1 MIITGLGFRTC
12 IIRQIR
18 ILQRALWEKHMN
30 IEGIKMESSYK
41 YFKNTDCKYFPCH
54 KGLSDDFNCLFC
66 YCPMYSMPNCPGSK
80 TYIEKNGKKI
90 KVCTDCTFPHRP
102 ENYDKII
109 QILIRNNNNWF
120 MDFSRSDVPNLWV
133 WQFRCGC
140 FESLFW
146 YSQRLWLMI
155 YEIEVS
161 EQADSDLRGIF
172 ECL

>member
-1 MIITGLGFRTC
+1 MIITGLDFHTC
-12 IIRQIR
+12 TIRQIR
-18 ILQRALWEKHMN
+18 ILQRALWEKHIN
-30 IEGIKMESSYK
+30 IEGIKMENSYK

-120 MDFSRSDVPNLWV
+120 KDFSRSDVPQHMSLAIQLWM
-133 WQFRCGC
+133 
-140 FESLFW
+140 FW
-146 YSQRLWLMI
+146 KPLWS
-155 YEIEVS
+155 IE
-161 EQADSDLRGIF
+161 QYF
-172 ECL
+172 MWN

>member
-1 MIITGLGFRTC
+1 
-12 IIRQIR
+12 
-18 ILQRALWEKHMN
+18 
-30 IEGIKMESSYK
+30 MENSYK
-41 YFKNTDCKYFPCH
+41 YFKNKNCKYFPCH

-120 MDFSRSDVPNLWV
+120 MDFSRSDVPQLMSLAIQMWMFWKPFLIFAKIMAYDIWNRSIRTG
-133 WQFRCGC
+133 WQW
-140 FESLFW
+140 FERNFW
-146 YSQRLWLMI
+146 MFVTI
-155 YEIEVS
+155 
-161 EQADSDLRGIF
+161 LRVMYAGRDIDNQ
-172 ECL
+172 LNIHTKQ

>member
-1 MIITGLGFRTC
+1 
-12 IIRQIR
+12 
-18 ILQRALWEKHMN
+18 
-30 IEGIKMESSYK
+30 MENSYK
-41 YFKNTDCKYFPCH
+41 YFKNKNCKYFPCH

>member
-1 MIITGLGFRTC
+1 
-12 IIRQIR
+12 
-18 ILQRALWEKHMN
+18 
-30 IEGIKMESSYK
+30 MENSYK

-172 ECL
+172 EWL